1 MRALSWG
8 RWSRSI
14 HQGGIHSGRPSGLM
28 RQVQPFCKK
37 CVWWYRHSSRVRLSK
52 SVARRQESNPQC
64 GVGRSSRVNGH
75 IRGNCSRRL

>member
-28 RQVQPFCKK
+28 RQVQPFCRK
-37 CVWWYRHSSRVRLSK
+37 CVWWYLHSRLRLFR
-52 SVARRQESNPQC
+52 SVAPPRIQSTMWC
-64 GVGRSSRVNGH
+64 RSHQLG
-75 IRGNCSRRL
+75 G